1 MKPQQDKFV
10 KDKLLNQIFQEIADE
25 NAETDETPYQEEE
38 NPDYSKKLSRKKT
51 IQKIRQR
58 VIIALLVILIIF
70 VLFNSNEETN
80 NTDILND
87 EKSMYSIPKANQ
99 IPTESEETK
108 IKAANKE
115 VLVKEEPPIKIPE
128 SAPMADTKSIPEATT
143 ENTKILTIEEPKTAR
158 ENAKDILMQQMQN

>member
-25 NAETDETPYQEEE
+25 NTETDETPYQEEKK
-38 NPDYSKKLSRKKT
+38 PDYSKKLSRKKT

-58 VIIALLVILIIF
+58 IIIVLLVILIIF

-80 NTDILND
+80 DMDILND
-87 EKSMYSIPKANQ
+87 KKSMYSIPKANQ
-99 IPTESEETK
+99 ISTESEETK
-108 IKAANKE
+108 IKAENKE
-115 VLVKEEPPIKIPE
+115 VSVKEEPPIKIPE
-128 SAPMADTKSIPEATT
+128 SAPIADTKSIPEATT
-143 ENTKILTIEEPKTAR
+143 ENEKVLTIKEPKTAR